1 MKSFKQFLDENYLSE
16 EEVQGRLLNRK
27 NQAYKDIN
35 NPNPGN
41 RAYSTD
47 PTAVPASKRLSAG
60 ASAEKPKVSPGQ
72 LNIPEPK
79 KTKVPGSSIKGSGE
93 MRQGSLLTKGGKAQ
107 NFTGGRTPFV
117 ATEPVK
123 AIKKLSA
130 AAPTPPKVSP
140 GQQEI
145 RQTSKPPT
153 TKALPS
159 AGGTGGVDK
168 QAQLRQIAAERQ
180 AKRSAEQS
188 AKATKTGS
196 LVKATPSGLTAPVGS
211 KSNPQQIRTNMNVP
225 GGKTPKMPKMP
236 KGVGKWA
243 GRGLAAL
250 GASADTADEYKA
262 QRSKGRS
269 RKSSL
274 GMGVTKAA
282 GGLAG
287 AQAGASSGAALGATV
302 GSVVPGAGTAVGG
315 LVGGV
320 AGGIGG
326 YYAGSKLAGK
336 ASEVT
341 AGATG
346 REKKAMATANRQRQ
360 AGTAVKGIGGNT
372 TFSQKKP
379 GGPAFMST
387 GVGKQ
392 RSTVQLGKTGVVQ
405 RGGQSVAGHL
415 AFKGGKAV
423 YKAGP
428 SAQSLAKTSSNP
440 LERIGRTIAP
450 GAYKKHDAA
459 KAKQALTKATQSDIS
474 RGQKLGVKYKPG
486 G

>member
-16 EEVQGRLLNRK
+16 ERPARRAKSNAPSYDAAKAAQDAKEAAAAERRASRVPTGAAADPSKQFKPQVKTTKVASPTRK
-27 NQAYKDIN
+27 PSGA
-35 NPNPGN
+35 
-41 RAYSTD
+41 ATD
-47 PTAVPASKRLSAG
+47 PWM
-60 ASAEKPKVSPGQ
+60 Q
-72 LNIPEPK
+72 FPK
-79 KTKVPGSSIKGSGE
+79 KPRQQLGMPKEGPSST
-93 MRQGSLLTKGGKAQ
+93 LP
-107 NFTGGRTPFV
+107 GRTLAP
-117 ATEPVK
+117 AGGTTPK
-123 AIKKLSA
+123 ASL
-130 AAPTPPKVSP
+130 PP
-140 GQQEI
+140 
-145 RQTSKPPT
+145 
-153 TKALPS
+153 

-180 AKRSAEQS
+180 AKRSAEQA